1 MEVKRLALSDLDAL
15 DGLIRAYPFKPF
27 RNYRMLSRR
36 KQELVLRAE
45 IEGALREGGHALFAE
60 GDGGAAAV
68 ILRRLPWDSGFFGVP
83 MGRLDY
89 VLHDG
94 GHASAAMGAA
104 LGATAEAC
112 RTDGIRHLTARADVS
127 DVQAIGR
134 LEDQGFRLMDALVT
148 YIARPGRE
156 RPAEVREVGLLRP
169 YRAEDAEQVV
179 SIAREAYHGFRGRF
193 HLDPHLPDERCDELY
208 VEWARQCCAGRM
220 AETMFVAE
228 NGAGEVHGF
237 LAFRRREPVSSIGGV
252 EVYGGGLGACRRDHP
267 GAYMGLIRA
276 GTLWA
281 HERGGVAECQTQN
294 YNFPTVRVYEAVGA
308 QYVRADYTFH
318 GWI

>member
-1 MEVKRLALSDLDAL
+1 MEVRPLALSDLDAL
-15 DGLIRAYPFKPF
+15 DDLIRACSFKPF

-45 IEGALREGGHALFAE
+45 IEGALREGGRALFAE
-60 GDGGAAAV
+60 GEKGASAV
-68 ILRRLPWDSGFFGVP
+68 ILRRLPWDSEFFGVP

-89 VLHDG
+89 ILHDG
-94 GHASAAMGAA
+94 DQSPAAIDAA
-104 LGATAEAC
+104 LSASAEAC
-112 RTDGIRHLTARADVS
+112 RADGIRHLTARADVS
-127 DVQAIGR
+127 DVLTIGR
-134 LEDQGFRLMDALVT
+134 LEDHGFRLMDALVT

-156 RPAEVREVGLLRP
+156 RPAEVRKVGLLRP
-169 YRAEDAEQVV
+169 YRSEDAEQVV
-179 SIAREAYHGFRGRF
+179 SIACEAYRGFRGRF

-208 VEWARQCCAGRM
+208 VEWARQCCTGRM
-220 AETMFVAE
+220 AHMMLVAE
-228 NGAGEVHGF
+228 NGQGDVHGF
-237 LAFRRREPVSSIGGV
+237 LAFRRREPVSSVGGV
-252 EVYGGGLGACRRDHP
+252 DVYGGGLGACRKDHP

-281 HERGGVAECQTQN
+281 HERRGVAECQTQN

-318 GWI
+318 GWM